1 MGRVKSDAAHGGRA
15 RKPRST
21 GTYFAT
27 HALRARVPLRAEPNA
42 APRRFHAPVHYQG
55 SHLYFRKFGFRF
67 SMYAF
72 FPSCPCS
79 VM

>member
-1 MGRVKSDAAHGGRA
+1 MLRKAGEHGNRGVLERTS
-15 RKPRST
+15 RP
-21 GTYFAT
+21 

-67 SMYAF
+67 STYAF